1 MIIIVIIKVGK
12 QSVQR
17 SKTGGEGAGNEEKE
31 ILKIKKNEFVFS
43 FLFFVCVGD
52 DIIVKRRRRNQT
64 NTRGHVV
71 KVWLEVF
78 EMKIQFHFFSTILKN
93 EMNIL

>member
-31 ILKIKKNEFVFS
+31 IFENKKKTNLF
-43 FLFFVCVGD
+43 FLFFSLCVWVM
-52 DIIVKRRRRNQT
+52 I
-64 NTRGHVV
+64 
-71 KVWLEVF
+71 
-78 EMKIQFHFFSTILKN
+78 
-93 EMNIL
+93 

>member
-31 ILKIKKNEFVFS
+31 ILKKRICFFFS
-43 FLFFVCVGD
+43 FLCVCG
-52 DIIVKRRRRNQT
+52 
-64 NTRGHVV
+64 
-71 KVWLEVF
+71 
-78 EMKIQFHFFSTILKN
+78 
-93 EMNIL
+93 